1 MTTLED
7 ARKAYAEYLQTDAND
22 YEAIIANT
30 KKAVTAYAKWT
41 HDALFRVAFRPAEA
55 AFAVAG
61 ALIAARGV
69 RDALDD
75 DEIDF
80 VDMIVASAAV
90 VVENVKKEVAE

>member
-7 ARKAYAEYLQTDAND
+7 ARKAFTELLQTDAND
-22 YEAIIANT
+22 DEALKANT

-41 HDALFRVAFRPAEA
+41 HDAIFRVAFRPAEA

-69 RDALDD
+69 RGVLDD
-75 DEIDF
+75 DEFAF
-80 VDMIVASAAV
+80 VDCIVSSATADV
-90 VVENVKKEVAE
+90 TAKKWR

>member
-7 ARKAYAEYLQTDAND
+7 ARKAFAQCLQTDAND
-22 YEAIIANT
+22 DEAILENT
-30 KKAVTAYAKWT
+30 KKAVTAYARYA
-41 HDALFRVAFRPAEA
+41 HDSLFRVAFRPAEA

-75 DEIDF
+75 DEIYF
-80 VDMIVASAAV
+80 VDCIVSSAAAV
-90 VVENVKKEVAE
+90 VITKKKEMEK